1 MRRMSETG
9 SNIRRLPSVKRREVR
24 QETASWVKLE
34 PLFGESLLL
43 IRPAVSGVSL
53 AQWAS
58 ANRSLMETY
67 LLKHG
72 ALLFRNFP
80 VVSAEDLEEFIR
92 ATSSDWARYREPATP
107 RSLVSG
113 HIYTSTEYPAEH
125 RIFLHNENSHCD
137 SWPLKIYFLCV
148 NAAKEGGETPIA
160 DCRKIL
166 SRIAPATRELFEK
179 KKVMYVRNFGDGL
192 GFPWQIVFETTDK
205 SRVAEYCRCAGIEFE
220 WKDNDRLR
228 TRYVRPAIARHP
240 RSGASVWFN
249 HATFF
254 HISTLDPTTRAAL
267 VAELPEED
275 LPYNTYYGDGSAI
288 EHSVMEELR
297 FAYAQE
303 TVSFSWQP
311 GDLLMLD
318 NMLTA
323 HGRTPFTG
331 ERKVLVG
338 MADSV
343 DSSFVSS
350 QAGD

>member
-1 MRRMSETG
+1 MSESA
-9 SNIRRLPSVKRREVR
+9 SNIRRLPSVRRREVR
-24 QETASWVKLE
+24 QEPESWVKLE

-53 AQWAS
+53 APWAA
-58 ANRSLMETY
+58 ANRSLLETC

-72 ALLFRNFP
+72 ALLFRDFCLA
-80 VVSAEDLEEFIR
+80 SAADLEEFIR
-92 ATSSDWARYREPATP
+92 ATSSEWAQYREPATP

-137 SWPLKIYFLCV
+137 SWPMKLYFLCV
-148 NAAKEGGETPIA
+148 DAAEEGGETPIA
-160 DCRKIL
+160 DCRKVL
-166 SRIAPATRELFEK
+166 SRISQRVRELFEK

-192 GFPWQIVFETTDK
+192 GFPWQTVFETTDK
-205 SRVAEYCRCAGIEFE
+205 LKVAEYCRRAGIEFE

-240 RSGASVWFN
+240 DSGAVVWFN

-254 HISTLDPTTRAAL
+254 HISTLEPTTRAAL
-267 VAELPEED
+267 VSELSEED

-288 EHSVMEELR
+288 EPSVMEELR
-297 FAYAQE
+297 AAYSQV
-303 TVSFSWQP
+303 TITFSWQP

-323 HGRTPFTG
+323 HGRAPFTG
-331 ERKVLVG
+331 NRKILVG

-343 DSSFVSS
+343 DSAVVSS